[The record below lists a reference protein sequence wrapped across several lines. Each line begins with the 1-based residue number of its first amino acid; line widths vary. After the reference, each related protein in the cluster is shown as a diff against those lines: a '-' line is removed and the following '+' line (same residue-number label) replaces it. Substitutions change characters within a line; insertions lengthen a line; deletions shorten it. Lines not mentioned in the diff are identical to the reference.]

1 MIRFRLNRSKQ
12 NSPDMNPNPEE
23 EEEIAAEN
31 MYNIDELDALVDPLA
46 LDDELSDRNLESVD
60 LNTFTAENTNFDSS
74 NDGKIILVD
83 VNSLKSSFSIAETFD
98 SSINIDSHSS
108 ASIDDVNKH
117 HCTEDQ
123 IKLSEQ
129 DESNAKTN
137 FDSIVEEAEGARSDG
152 SDSGLGLELCV
163 GLSEKSNGEF

>member
-1 MIRFRLNRSKQ
+1 
-12 NSPDMNPNPEE
+12 MNPNTEE
-23 EEEIAAEN
+23 EEEIAADN

-60 LNTFTAENTNFDSS
+60 LTTFTSENVNFDST

-98 SSINIDSHSS
+98 SPIQIDSHSS
-108 ASIDDVNKH
+108 PSIDDVNKH

-123 IKLSEQ
+123 LKISES
-129 DESNAKTN
+129 DGSNVKTN
-137 FDSIVEEAEGARSDG
+137 FDTIVEEAEGARSDG

-163 GLSEKSNGEF
+163 GLSEKSNGKF

>member
-1 MIRFRLNRSKQ
+1 
-12 NSPDMNPNPEE
+12 MNPNPEE
-23 EEEIAAEN
+23 EEEIAADN

-60 LNTFTAENTNFDSS
+60 LNTFTSENTNFDSS

-83 VNSLKSSFSIAETFD
+83 VNSLKSSFSITETFD
-98 SSINIDSHSS
+98 SSIQNSHPSQ
-108 ASIDDVNKH
+108 SIDDVNKH
-117 HCTEDQ
+117 HCTEEQ
-123 IKLSEQ
+123 LKLSEQ

-163 GLSEKSNGEF
+163 GLSEKSNGKF

>member
-1 MIRFRLNRSKQ
+1 
-12 NSPDMNPNPEE
+12 MNPNTEE
-23 EEEIAAEN
+23 EEEIAADN

-60 LNTFTAENTNFDSS
+60 LNTFTSENTNFDSY

-98 SSINIDSHSS
+98 SSIQNNSHLSS
-108 ASIDDVNKH
+108 SIDDVNNH
-117 HCTEDQ
+117 NCTEEQ
-123 IKLSEQ
+123 LKLPEQ
-129 DESNAKTN
+129 DGSNAKTN
-137 FDSIVEEAEGARSDG
+137 FGSIVEEAEGARSDG

-163 GLSEKSNGEF
+163 GLSEKSNGKF